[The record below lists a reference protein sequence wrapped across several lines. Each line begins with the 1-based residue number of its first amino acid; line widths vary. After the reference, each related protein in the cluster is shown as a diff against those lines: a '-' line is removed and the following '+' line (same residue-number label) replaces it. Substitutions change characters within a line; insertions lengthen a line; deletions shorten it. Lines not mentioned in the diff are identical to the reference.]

1 MKIKKFHLKLK
12 PLHMILIAALSAQGC
27 ATTGGNGERKT
38 FKETFKETF
47 DSDDPCSK
55 SKRNL
60 GIALGAAGGILVAV
74 LTGDKNSLG
83 RAVVGGLI
91 GAGLGGLIGNEIG
104 NRQCEISKIQK
115 KYDADIQMTPLALPV
130 ESDNKSGSTQ
140 TSSNSGN
147 SQILANNKTQDIGL
161 SVAVVDKAGGTQF
174 ESDSDVLQP
183 KAREMFLEIARTYT
197 NPEKMFEAKAD
208 KERKDLEKA
217 FNDRRILLVGHTDD
231 TGSTI
236 HNAELSE
243 RRAKVIAK
251 LFKEA
256 GVPED
261 KVFYQGGGETMPIAD
276 NDTPEGRAKNRRVEI
291 LDLTNEQVFDMY
303 LVNRRPDTSYYRS
316 VAKVNSSNS
325 ATPTVDTAVIAEAPL
340 PSAVS
345 NTSKNTKGSVST
357 RKPSKY
363 PKVQASAQPK
373 QKVAS
378 SERLIDFEGK
388 PFSES
393 LALVP
398 TGAVE
403 TPKSSSFSIISEAR
417 ASDMR
422 SISTCNVDRPRSSGA
437 VKSLKDGLAY
447 KTAEYMPGMYGRTWA
462 DMVGKNLVVLN
473 KVSVLRAGLAPGNK
487 PELKVYSN
495 YKSNN
500 RDQTPD
506 VLIHPDVNTYQTT
519 NGLLYRVFA
528 NGDHGIQCMDIL
540 MPVTNVTAAKDGKL
554 IYGNGAAE
562 FVSDFKPK
570 IKS

>member
-1 MKIKKFHLKLK
+1 MNLKLK
-12 PLHMILIAALSAQGC
+12 PLPIMLITALSFQGC
-27 ATTGGNGERKT
+27 ATKGPNGESRS

-47 DSDDPCSK
+47 NSDDPCSN
-55 SKRNL
+55 SKRNV
-60 GIALGAAGGILVAV
+60 GIALGAAGGVLVAV

-83 RAVVGGLI
+83 RAVVGGII
-91 GAGLGGLIGNEIG
+91 GAGLGGLIGHEIG

-115 KYDADIQMTPLALPV
+115 KYDAEIQMTPLALPV
-130 ESDNKSGSTQ
+130 ESNKTSGSTQ
-140 TSSNSGN
+140 TTSNGSN
-147 SQILANNKTQDIGL
+147 PQMLANNKTQEIGL

-183 KAREMFLEIARTYT
+183 KAREMFLEIAKTYT

-208 KERKDLEKA
+208 KEKKDIEKA

-231 TGSTI
+231 TGSTL

-261 KVFYQGGGETMPIAD
+261 KVFYQGAGETMPVAD

-291 LDLTNEQVFDMY
+291 LDLSNEQVFDMY
-303 LVNRRPDTSYYRS
+303 LVNRRPNTAYYRS
-316 VAKVNSSNS
+316 AAKGNSPSSTS
-325 ATPTVDTAVIAEAPL
+325 AAVETAMNVEAPL
-340 PSAVS
+340 SVAVS
-345 NTSKNTKGSVST
+345 NTSKKTKTAVT
-357 RKPSKY
+357 TNKKTSKS
-363 PKVQASAQPK
+363 PTVQASAQPK

-378 SERLIDFEGK
+378 GERFIDFEGK

-393 LALVP
+393 LALVS
-398 TGAVE
+398 TGMVE
-403 TPKSSSFSIISEAR
+403 TKKSSSFSLISEAR
-417 ASDMR
+417 ASDMQ

-473 KVSVLRAGLAPGNK
+473 KVSVLREGLVPGNK

-495 YKSNN
+495 YKSSH

-506 VLIHPDVNTYQTT
+506 VFINPDVNTYQTT

-540 MPVTNVTAAKDGKL
+540 MPVSNATVAKDGKL

>member
-1 MKIKKFHLKLK
+1 MNLKLK
-12 PLHMILIAALSAQGC
+12 PLPIILITALSFQGC
-27 ATTGGNGERKT
+27 ATKGPNGESRS

-47 DSDDPCSK
+47 NSDDPCSN
-55 SKRNL
+55 SKRNV
-60 GIALGAAGGILVAV
+60 GIALGAAGGVLVAV

-83 RAVVGGLI
+83 RAVVGGII
-91 GAGLGGLIGNEIG
+91 GAGLGGLIGHEIG

-115 KYDADIQMTPLALPV
+115 KYDAEIQMTPLAVPV
-130 ESDNKSGSTQ
+130 ENDKKSGSTQ
-140 TSSNSGN
+140 TTSNGSN
-147 SQILANNKTQDIGL
+147 PQTLANNKTQDIGL
-161 SVAVVDKAGGTQF
+161 SVAVVDKAGGMQF

-183 KAREMFLEIARTYT
+183 KAREMFLEIAKTYT

-208 KERKDLEKA
+208 KEKKDIEKA

-231 TGSTI
+231 TGSTL

-261 KVFYQGGGETMPIAD
+261 KVFYQGAGETMPVAD

-291 LDLTNEQVFDMY
+291 LDLSNEQVFDMY
-303 LVNRRPDTSYYRS
+303 LVNRRPNTAYYRS
-316 VAKVNSSNS
+316 VAKVNSVSS
-325 ATPTVDTAVIAEAPL
+325 TPAAVETAMNVEAPL
-340 PSAVS
+340 PAAVS
-345 NTSKNTKGSVST
+345 NTSKKTKAAVTTNKKTSKSST
-357 RKPSKY
+357 
-363 PKVQASAQPK
+363 VQASAQPK
-373 QKVAS
+373 QRAAS
-378 SERLIDFEGK
+378 GERFIDFEGK
-388 PFSES
+388 PFSEN
-393 LALVP
+393 LALVS
-398 TGAVE
+398 TGMVE
-403 TPKSSSFSIISEAR
+403 TKKSSSFSLISEAR
-417 ASDMR
+417 ASDMQ

-473 KVSVLRAGLAPGNK
+473 KVSVLREGLVPGNK

-506 VLIHPDVNTYQTT
+506 VFINPDVNTYQTT

-540 MPVTNVTAAKDGKL
+540 MPVSNATVAKDGKL

>member
-1 MKIKKFHLKLK
+1 MNLKLK
-12 PLHMILIAALSAQGC
+12 PLPIILITALSFQGC
-27 ATTGGNGERKT
+27 ATKGPNGESRS

-47 DSDDPCSK
+47 NSDDPCSN
-55 SKRNL
+55 SKRNV
-60 GIALGAAGGILVAV
+60 GIALGAAGGVLVAV

-83 RAVVGGLI
+83 RAVVGGII
-91 GAGLGGLIGNEIG
+91 GAGLGGLIGHEIG

-115 KYDADIQMTPLALPV
+115 KYDAEIQMTPLALPV
-130 ESDNKSGSTQ
+130 ESDKKSGSTQ
-140 TSSNSGN
+140 TTSNGSN
-147 SQILANNKTQDIGL
+147 PQLLANNKTQDIGL

-183 KAREMFLEIARTYT
+183 KAREMFLEIAKTYT

-208 KERKDLEKA
+208 KEKKDIEKA

-231 TGSTI
+231 TGSTL

-261 KVFYQGGGETMPIAD
+261 KVFYQGAGETMPVAD

-291 LDLTNEQVFDMY
+291 LDLSNEQVFDMY
-303 LVNRRPDTSYYRS
+303 LVNRRPNTAYYRS
-316 VAKVNSSNS
+316 AAKVSSTS
-325 ATPTVDTAVIAEAPL
+325 STPAAVETAINVEAPL

-345 NTSKNTKGSVST
+345 STSKKAKAAVTTNKKT
-357 RKPSKY
+357 SKS
-363 PKVQASAQPK
+363 PTVQASAQPK

-378 SERLIDFEGK
+378 GERFIDFEGK

-393 LALVP
+393 LALVS
-398 TGAVE
+398 TGMVE
-403 TPKSSSFSIISEAR
+403 TRKTSSFSLISEAR
-417 ASDMR
+417 ASDMQ
-422 SISTCNVDRPRSSGA
+422 SISTCNVDRPRSSGS

-473 KVSVLRAGLAPGNK
+473 KVSVLREGLVPGNK

-495 YKSNN
+495 YKSSN
-500 RDQTPD
+500 RDQSPD
-506 VLIHPDVNTYQTT
+506 VFINPDVNTYQTT

-540 MPVTNVTAAKDGKL
+540 MPVSNATVAKDGKL